1 MAVPFYNRKSSRDL
15 QTEVTRLLTT
25 KEKILGLLEENRGHI
40 LSGTA
45 IAKSLDLSRAA
56 VWKAIEELRKEG
68 YTIDAVTNKGY
79 SLPEG
84 SDLLSVEGILLHLAD
99 LPIQREQI
107 HVYKS
112 IDSTNQLGK
121 RMAVDGAPHGSI
133 FLAEEQTDG
142 RGRRGRSF
150 FSPKG
155 KGLYMSILLRPTG
168 TAEEAVLT
176 TTAAGVAVC
185 RALSKTFNME
195 TSIKWVNDIFYNGR
209 KICGIMTEAVSGF
222 ESGAIEF
229 LVLGIGVNVSTVEEE
244 FPPEIRTIA
253 GSLLS
258 GSGNSASMF
267 SRNALAAAI
276 LREVLAI
283 AANPSAEEFIDEY
296 RSRCFILGHKI
307 TVLCGDSSYPATAID
322 IDGRGALIIEKE
334 DGTTEILNS
343 GEVSIRPES

>member
-1 MAVPFYNRKSSRDL
+1 M
-15 QTEVTRLLTT
+15 LTT
-25 KEKILGLLEENRGHI
+25 KEKVLGLLEENRGKV
-40 LSGTA
+40 LSGTV
-45 IAKSLDLSRAA
+45 IAKSLELSRAA

-84 SDLLSVEGILLHLAD
+84 SDLLSVEGILMHLSD
-99 LPIQREQI
+99 MPIQREQI

-121 RMAVDGAPHGSI
+121 RMAVDGAAHGSVFI
-133 FLAEEQTDG
+133 AEEQTDG

-155 KGLYMSILLRPTG
+155 KGLYMSVLLRPTG

-185 RALSKTFNME
+185 RALSKTFNIE
-195 TSIKWVNDIFYNGR
+195 ADIKWVNDVFLNGR

-222 ESGAIEF
+222 ESGTIEF

-244 FPPEIRTIA
+244 FPSDIRAIA

-258 GSGNSASMF
+258 GSGNDTASF

-283 AANPSAEEFIDEY
+283 AANPAAEEFIDEY
-296 RSRCFILGHKI
+296 RSRCFVLGRQI
-307 TVLCGDSSYPATAID
+307 TVLCGSTSYPAKAVD
-322 IDGRGALIIEKE
+322 IDGRGALIVEKE
-334 DGTTEILNS
+334 DGTIEILNS
-343 GEVSIRPES
+343 GEVSIRPDM